1 MIKFTGMADEHT
13 VIPSRLVGRND
24 VYCTYAWVVTDE
36 ISEKEE
42 KFPITV
48 IPYKLKRYNGRYVFS
63 ERVWRFMEDDTYRN
77 SEIDKFI
84 EQNLDKL
91 NDLFIEF
98 AKSQGYLK

>member
-13 VIPSRLVGRND
+13 IIPSRLVGRND

-48 IPYKLKRYNGRYVFS
+48 IPYKPKRYNGRYVFS
-63 ERVWRFMEDDTYRN
+63 EHVWRFMEDDTYRN

-91 NDLFIEF
+91 NELFIEF
-98 AKSQGYLK
+98 AKSQRYMK